1 MWIEQYIQYNLI
13 VIIRLELTWD
23 DRMNRIIIFVR
34 TAAMHSTWQP
44 GRYRPHTR
52 LLVIGSSVIGYASHR
67 RSSTSSVAVWTPYG
81 AGPGFG
87 WECGVVFQGGNP
99 VVPGE
104 TPPFFMVTMGTAD
117 VGHPQG
123 PWRFFPGMTYGSAP
137 KAGSWTAAEEFRGDP
152 SGEFQAI
159 QRVPQQGIENC
170 RFEWD
175 FVTGY
180 TVIICKNGKYEYEYP
195 LINSDE

>member
-1 MWIEQYIQYNLI
+1 MWIEQYIQYHLI

-87 WECGVVFQGGNP
+87 WECGVVFQGGTLLYL
-99 VVPGE
+99 GKHL
-104 TPPFFMVTMGTAD
+104 PFSWWPWGRRMLGMPRAHHGGSSQAWRTG
-117 VGHPQG
+117 PRQRQG
-123 PWRFFPGMTYGSAP
+123 VERQQKSL
-137 KAGSWTAAEEFRGDP
+137 E
-152 SGEFQAI
+152 AI
-159 QRVPQQGIENC
+159 QAENSRRSNGC
-170 RFEWD
+170 RNR
-175 FVTGY
+175 G
-180 TVIICKNGKYEYEYP
+180 
-195 LINSDE
+195 